1 MILLALC
8 LKDKLCKEPLLR
20 KCISCSCRFLYLIKK
35 EATTKGIEKGN
46 MRTRKFFHEF
56 RVKNN
61 LLSKL
66 IRMFYTRDISF
77 IITLLL
83 LLSILFHLLFF

>member
-1 MILLALC
+1 M
-8 LKDKLCKEPLLR
+8 
-20 KCISCSCRFLYLIKK
+20 K

-56 RVKNN
+56 HVKNN

-66 IRMFYTRDISF
+66 IRMFYTCDILF
-77 IITLLL
+77 IIITLLL
-83 LLSILFHLLFF
+83 LFLILFHLFFF